1 MAEKQKEE
9 EEYSV
14 PITQNVMNQNEV
26 IGIPK
31 RRWIE
36 GIVFTFLFFMII
48 SLIPFTSVVKN
59 VILLVFGG
67 GLFFLC
73 IHGIKDRSITEIFIS
88 EIKFQKRKRILHLVG
103 PEFKRQKGVAAGGQN
118 SEMSDA
124 ERLSLYVKEKINDFT
139 DKYAD

>member
-1 MAEKQKEE
+1 MSEKQKED
-9 EEYSV
+9 EEYCV
-14 PITQNVMNQNEV
+14 LITQNVINQNDI
-26 IGIPK
+26 IGIPR

-36 GIVFTFLFFMII
+36 AIVFTFLFIMII

-67 GLFFLC
+67 GLLFLC
-73 IHGIKDRSITEIFIS
+73 LHGIKERSITEILIS
-88 EIKFQKRKRILHLVG
+88 EIKFQKKKRILHLAG

-118 SEMSDA
+118 SDMSDA
-124 ERLSLYVKEKINDFT
+124 ERLMLYVKEKINDFT